1 MGAERGVMDDDLR
14 IAKWYI
20 TKADNA
26 RVAGQEFSLSFN
38 QFKKIVQ
45 RKTCYYTLIPFQG
58 DVEYKRTLDR
68 IDNTKGYV
76 PGNVVVCLNVVN
88 NIKAALENPT
98 NLVGPKHLKRMC
110 EVIIKQ
116 DLK

>member
-1 MGAERGVMDDDLR
+1 MSGDLR
-14 IAKWYI
+14 IAKWYLS
-20 TKADNA
+20 KADNA
-26 RVAGQEFSLSFN
+26 KANGHEFTLSFA

-45 RKTCYYTLIPFQG
+45 RKTCYYTLLPFQG
-58 DVEYKRTLDR
+58 TEDYKRTLDR
-68 IDNTKGYV
+68 IDNTKGYI